1 MSAPERG
8 FLVSAGRRL
17 ATITHFPEAAPTR
30 TPAVVL
36 GHGLA
41 NDYDEAGQFAP
52 LAERLADAGF
62 VVLRFD
68 FRGGRRDT
76 MPGCQFPAG
85 EWPHDLRAAISSVR
99 SLDAVDADRVVVI
112 GASAGGSVALSVGCL
127 EPELKGI
134 ASLSSPADGA
144 RWFEGLWTRVHGPGG
159 WHSFQSE
166 LAEDRRQRTT
176 GVPSR
181 RVRLAGGFLPVRADQ
196 LEETE
201 RFVRENP
208 GMLDELPLAVADDLL
223 LLRPETVAD
232 RITTPVLVLH
242 GAEDTLVLPEEAE
255 RLATGDQSRAVV
267 VDEQPHQ
274 MLLGPRGEEV
284 IDLLVEWSRSV
295 AAVSR

>member
-1 MSAPERG
+1 LRLPERG

-17 ATITHFPEAAPTR
+17 ATITHFPEAARTA

-99 SLDAVDADRVVVI
+99 SLDAVRVVVI

-134 ASLSSPADGA
+134 ASLGSPADGA
-144 RWFEGLWTRVHGPGG
+144 RWFEGLWTRVHGRGG
-159 WHSFQSE
+159 WRSFLSE
-166 LAEDRRQRTT
+166 LDDDRRQRTT
-176 GVPSR
+176 GAPSR
-181 RVRLAGGFLPVRADQ
+181 RVRLAGEFLPVRADQ

-201 RFVRENP
+201 RFVREHP

-232 RITTPVLVLH
+232 RIAVPVLVLH

-274 MLLGPRGEEV
+274 MLLGPRSEEV
-284 IDLLVEWSRSV
+284 TDLLVEWSCSV
-295 AAVSR
+295 AAARR